1 MRRSQKLGS
10 VLLSAIMIPLAVIV
24 GIPFYYVLVN
34 TFKTQHE
41 TATAPLA
48 PPTSLFF
55 GNYVSAVQTVP
66 IAQSFGNTIYIT
78 ILSVVLMLAIG
89 SFAAYATVM
98 KQTRWNRVVSTVLL
112 IAFVVPFQTLL
123 IPLYLDMANAGLT
136 DSLNGLVLVYAGG
149 SIFCFFLIQ
158 GYMRTVPYE
167 IIEAARIDG
176 ASTFAIF
183 WQIMLPLIRPILV
196 TVGVFQTMWVWNDF
210 LIPQVFLSSPENY
223 TLVLQVYSAVGEF
236 SVNWPMFLTVTAITL
251 APMVVFFVV
260 MQKHIVAGLVSGAVK
275 A

>member
-1 MRRSQKLGS
+1 LTGKRSLRS
-10 VLLSAIMIPLAVIV
+10 FLLSAIMIPVAAII

-34 TFKTQHE
+34 TFKTQRE

-48 PPTSLFF
+48 LPSSPFF
-55 GNYVSAVQTVP
+55 GNYTTALNTMP

-78 ILSVVLMLAIG
+78 VLSVALMLVVGA
-89 SFAAYATVM
+89 FAAYAMVM
-98 KQTRWNRVVSTVLL
+98 RQTRWNRIISTILL

-123 IPLYLDMANAGLT
+123 LPLYLDMANAGLT
-136 DSLNGLVLVYAGG
+136 DSLNGLVLVYAVG

-158 GYMRTVPYE
+158 GYMKTVPYE
-167 IIEAARIDG
+167 IVEAARIDG
-176 ASTFAIF
+176 AGTFQIF
-183 WQIMLPLIRPILV
+183 WMIMLPLIRPILV

-210 LIPQVFLSSPENY
+210 LIPQVFISSPEKY

-251 APMVVFFVV
+251 APMVVFFIF
-260 MQKHIVAGLVSGAVK
+260 MQKHIVSGLINGAVK
-275 A
+275 G